1 MPKELSLA
9 EIFQLGYYWETKIL
23 LTAVRLD
30 VFSVLN
36 GKPKTAAEMAARVG
50 AHEPTLVLL
59 LNALVA
65 MGLLMKSAELYGN
78 SGTAEAH
85 LVRHSPQYI
94 GHLLLLHDA
103 EWNNWG
109 HLEETIRSGKR
120 TVDRHVFE
128 TDPDLGANVLAVLH
142 RIGRQS
148 GPELAKRLRLEGPQH
163 LLDLG
168 GGAGTN
174 AIAFCQV
181 YPDIT
186 GTVFDLP
193 ATLTL
198 TEKTIKDAGLET
210 RISLRGGDFNRDGLG
225 GPYDVVLMSDI
236 LHYQTFETNLALVKK
251 VYDHLTPGGRLVI
264 KDRFLDESGTGPA
277 WTTAFAVHIVVN
289 TQQGACYKTTDAMQW
304 MTRAGF
310 ISIEELEKTAL
321 VQGYRSREH

>member
-1 MPKELSLA
+1 MSRELSLA

-30 VFSVLN
+30 VFSVLD
-36 GKPKTAAEMAARVG
+36 GKPKTAAETAARLG
-50 AHEPTLVLL
+50 AHEPTLLLL

-65 MGLLMKSAELYGN
+65 MRLLSKTADRFDNTSAAQ
-78 SGTAEAH
+78 TH

-109 HLEETIRSGKR
+109 KLEETIRSGER

-128 TDPDLGANVLAVLH
+128 TDPALGSNVLAVLH

-148 GPELAKRLRLEGPQH
+148 GPELAKRLRLEGPLR

-181 YPDIT
+181 YPKVT
-186 GTVFDLP
+186 ATVFDLP
-193 ATLTL
+193 ATLPL
-198 TEKTIKDAGLET
+198 TERTVKDAGLES
-210 RISLRGGDFNRDGLG
+210 RITLRGGDFNQDGLG
-225 GPYDVVLMSDI
+225 GPYDIVLMSDI
-236 LHYQTFETNLALVKK
+236 LHYQTFETNQALVKK
-251 VYDHLTPGGRLVI
+251 VYEHLSAGGRLVI
-264 KDRFLDESGTGPA
+264 KDRFLDETGTGPA
-277 WTTAFAVHIVVN
+277 WTTAFAVHILVN
-289 TQQGACYKTTDAMQW
+289 TQQGACYRTADAMQW
-304 MTRAGF
+304 MTKAGF
-310 ISIEELEKTAL
+310 LSFEELEKTAV
-321 VQGYRSREH
+321 VQGVKSS

>member
-1 MPKELSLA
+1 MSRELTLA

-30 VFSVLN
+30 VFSVLD
-36 GKPKTAAEMAARVG
+36 GKPKTAEEAAGRIG

-65 MGLLMKSAELYGN
+65 LRLLTKTGERYGN
-78 SGTAEAH
+78 TSAAQTH

-109 HLEETIRSGKR
+109 KLEETIRSGNR

-128 TDPDLGANVLAVLH
+128 TDPALGANVLAVLH

-148 GPELAKRLRLEGPQH
+148 GPELAKRLALQGQRH

-181 YPDIT
+181 YPKLIA
-186 GTVFDLP
+186 TVFDLP
-193 ATLTL
+193 ATLPL
-198 TEKTIKDAGLET
+198 TEKTVKDAGFEA
-210 RISLRGGDFNRDGLG
+210 RIALRAGDFNQDGLG

-236 LHYQTFETNLALVKK
+236 LHYQTYETNQALVKK
-251 VYDHLTPGGRLVI
+251 VSDHLAPGGRLII

-277 WTTAFAVHIVVN
+277 WTTAFAVHILVN
-289 TQQGACYKTTDAMQW
+289 TQEGACYKTADAMHW

-310 ISIEELEKTAL
+310 SSIEELEQTAV
-321 VQGYRSREH
+321 VQGIKSE